1 MKKVLL
7 GTTAIAVAG
16 FVVGSAATANA
27 AEPISV
33 GINGYWKSAM
43 AMINEDND
51 NGNLSDAR
59 NSHALG
65 SDVEMSLSGATTLD
79 NGLTVGFNAQ
89 LEGGND
95 AAAGS
100 GEAFDE
106 AWFYFSGAFGE
117 LRMGKVES
125 ARQQA
130 GVTFG
135 GGAASNFGVN
145 SPFFIFGNGGGNLF
159 TRTYDDQIGNEDNVK
174 LVYALPSFN
183 GVNLAVSYAPNDA
196 ENQQYGG
203 NTGDA
208 ALGLQN
214 NLAVGANYTADF
226 GGGSVTLRGGYEAY
240 VLERCNASAATQT
253 CNDNPES
260 VNLGAAVSFG
270 SVTIAADTLTTSQIT
285 QTTTGTDRERSDHHV
300 GASYNMG
307 ATTISLGWGHS
318 EVEQTNLTTDELD
331 LYELAASYVLGPGID
346 VQAAIRSG
354 EFDDETAGDNN
365 DNSWTSILIGTSIGF

>member
-16 FVVGSAATANA
+16 FVVGSAATASA

-51 NGNLSDAR
+51 DGNLSDAR

-95 AAAGS
+95 AAVSS

-159 TRTYDDQIGNEDNVK
+159 TRTNDDGIGNEDNVK

-203 NTGDA
+203 NTGDTA
-208 ALGLQN
+208 GALQN

-270 SVTIAADTLTTSQIT
+270 SVTIAADTLTTSQVT

>member
-1 MKKVLL
+1 M
-7 GTTAIAVAG
+7 
-16 FVVGSAATANA
+16 
-27 AEPISV
+27 E
-33 GINGYWKSAM
+33 
-43 AMINEDND
+43 
-51 NGNLSDAR
+51 
-59 NSHALG
+59 
-65 SDVEMSLSGATTLD
+65 
-79 NGLTVGFNAQ
+79 
-89 LEGGND
+89 
-95 AAAGS
+95 
-100 GEAFDE
+100 
-106 AWFYFSGAFGE
+106 
-117 LRMGKVES
+117 
-125 ARQQA
+125 
-130 GVTFG
+130 
-135 GGAASNFGVN
+135 
-145 SPFFIFGNGGGNLF
+145 
-159 TRTYDDQIGNEDNVK
+159 
-174 LVYALPSFN
+174 VYALPSFN

-203 NTGDA
+203 NTGDTA
-208 ALGLQN
+208 GALQN

-270 SVTIAADTLTTSQIT
+270 SVTIAADTLTTSQVT

>member
-16 FVVGSAATANA
+16 FVVGSAATASA

-51 NGNLSDAR
+51 DGNLSDAR

-95 AAAGS
+95 AAVSS

-159 TRTYDDQIGNEDNVK
+159 TRTNDDGIGNEDNVK

-203 NTGDA
+203 NTGDTA
-208 ALGLQN
+208 GALQN

>member
-16 FVVGSAATANA
+16 FVVGSAATASA

-51 NGNLSDAR
+51 DGNLSDAR

-95 AAAGS
+95 AAVSS

-159 TRTYDDQIGNEDNVK
+159 TRTNDDGIGNEDNLK
-174 LVYALPSFN
+174 LLYALPSFN
-183 GVNLAVSYAPNDA
+183 GVNLAVSYAPKDA

-203 NTGDA
+203 NTGDTA
-208 ALGLQN
+208 GALQN

-270 SVTIAADTLTTSQIT
+270 SVTIAADTLTTSQVT

>member
-51 NGNLSDAR
+51 DGNLSDAR

-95 AAAGS
+95 AAVSS

-159 TRTYDDQIGNEDNVK
+159 TRTNDDGIGNEDNVK

-203 NTGDA
+203 NTGDTVGA
-208 ALGLQN
+208 LQN

-270 SVTIAADTLTTSQIT
+270 SVTIAADTLTTSQVT

>member
-51 NGNLSDAR
+51 DGNLSDAR

-95 AAAGS
+95 AAVSS

-159 TRTYDDQIGNEDNVK
+159 TRTNDDGIGNEDNVK

-183 GVNLAVSYAPNDA
+183 GVNLAGSYAPNDA

-203 NTGDA
+203 NTGDTA
-208 ALGLQN
+208 GALQN

-270 SVTIAADTLTTSQIT
+270 SVTIAADTLTTSQVT

>member
-159 TRTYDDQIGNEDNVK
+159 TRTNDDQIGNEDNVK

>member
-51 NGNLSDAR
+51 DGNLSDAR

-95 AAAGS
+95 AAVSS

-159 TRTYDDQIGNEDNVK
+159 TRTNDDGIGNEDNVK

-270 SVTIAADTLTTSQIT
+270 SVTIAADTLTTSQVT

>member
-51 NGNLSDAR
+51 DGNLSDAR

-95 AAAGS
+95 AAVSS

-159 TRTYDDQIGNEDNVK
+159 TRTNDDGIGNEDNVK

-208 ALGLQN
+208 AVGLQN

>member
-51 NGNLSDAR
+51 DGNLSDAR

-95 AAAGS
+95 AAVSS

-159 TRTYDDQIGNEDNVK
+159 TRTNDDGIGNEDNVK

-203 NTGDA
+203 NTGDTVGA
-208 ALGLQN
+208 LQN

-270 SVTIAADTLTTSQIT
+270 SVTIAADTLTTSQVT

-346 VQAAIRSG
+346 VQAAIRSC

>member
-159 TRTYDDQIGNEDNVK
+159 TRTNDDGIGNEDNVK

>member
-51 NGNLSDAR
+51 DGNLSDAR

-95 AAAGS
+95 AAVSS

-159 TRTYDDQIGNEDNVK
+159 TRTNDDGIGNEDNVK

-203 NTGDA
+203 NTGDTA
-208 ALGLQN
+208 GALQN

>member
-95 AAAGS
+95 AAVSS

-159 TRTYDDQIGNEDNVK
+159 TRTNDDGIGNEDNVK

-203 NTGDA
+203 NTGDTA
-208 ALGLQN
+208 GALQN